1 MLVCWQ
7 LNHARYLID
16 KVALAEQGLAKQGR
30 GGFDPAWQ
38 EMLNHS
44 TMKVNEAEQE
54 RIASESYHKL
64 ASHRYQEADQYV
76 KFLQKDLKRN
86 IAKSR
91 SYFETKAKFNQV
103 GTATLPSPWPSMYK
117 RVSWFVLDSIL
128 RGFFFCSH
136 QFASPSVCRD
146 ADSW

>member
-1 MLVCWQ
+1 MTRSPLF
-7 LNHARYLID
+7 ISFPP
-16 KVALAEQGLAKQGR
+16 KVALAEQGLARQGR

-54 RIASESYHKL
+54 RIASEGFHKL
-64 ASHRYQEADQYV
+64 ASHRYQEADQFV

-103 GTATLPSPWPSMYK
+103 GHSSL
-117 RVSWFVLDSIL
+117 V
-128 RGFFFCSH
+128 
-136 QFASPSVCRD
+136 
-146 ADSW
+146 